1 MNNEIITISRLDLM
15 ALIAEITA
23 PMESRIREHLKD
35 AVNDHI
41 IPNLNNSLNSQRHEM
56 DRALKKVDETC
67 VNNASVTEQ
76 LRSMHELIASFNEEK
91 GALKETVQG
100 VKTTL
105 NKHVRAGT
113 KQKDTTAFQIQVID
127 QQLGKLEKKI
137 NSKFNRLSR
146 RLTDLE
152 MKVSAM
158 TLQDDEEYEEQENP
172 VVSRDGSVV
181 MVDFQRNNNK

>member
-1 MNNEIITISRLDLM
+1 MNNELITISRLDLM

-35 AVNDHI
+35 ALNDHV
-41 IPNLNNSLNSQRHEM
+41 IPNLNNSLDSQRHEV
-56 DRALKKVDETC
+56 DRALKKVDDTC

-76 LRSMHELIASFNEEK
+76 LRSMQELIASFNEEK

-137 NSKFNRLSR
+137 NSKYNRLSR

-158 TLQDDEEYEEQENP
+158 TLENYEEEEQENP

-181 MVDFQRNNNK
+181 LVDFQRNNNK